1 MIVVK
6 ILLLVLGFAMLI
18 KGADWFV
25 DGAAGL
31 AKKLK
36 IPEIVIGLTVVAMG
50 TSLPEASVSISSA
63 IKGSADL
70 AVGNIVGS
78 NILNILIILGVTSII
93 CPLAV
98 KKRTYFVEIPF
109 LFAVT
114 VIMYFL
120 GNDGTLSRIDGG
132 IFLVL
137 FLIYLLYLLKS
148 AKSET
153 KIKDKE
159 EIKDMPIWKL
169 LVSLVVGLVIVI
181 VGSNI
186 TVDSASYIAEA
197 VGVSERVI
205 GLTIVALG
213 TSLPELVTCIIAA
226 KKNSADLAIGNII
239 GSNIFNILFV
249 LGVTSVII
257 DVPYQRSFLVDTVF
271 AILSVLG
278 LFGGASK
285 NFKLGKISGILFLL
299 VYVVYFVVAIL
310 R

>member
-6 ILLLVLGFAMLI
+6 FLLLILGFVMLI

-36 IPEIVIGLTVVAMG
+36 IPEIVIGLTVVAIG

-63 IKGSADL
+63 VKGSADL
-70 AVGNIVGS
+70 AVGNVVGS
-78 NILNILIILGVTSII
+78 NIINILIILGITSII

-98 KKRTYFVEIPF
+98 KKRTYFIEIPF
-109 LFAVT
+109 LFVVT

-120 GNDGTLSRIDGG
+120 GKDGTLSRIDG
-132 IFLVL
+132 IVFIVL
-137 FLIYLLYLLKS
+137 FLIYLFYLLKS
-148 AKSET
+148 AKNNDEKPEET
-153 KIKDKE
+153 
-159 EIKDMPIWKL
+159 KDMPVWKL
-169 LVSLVVGLVIVI
+169 LLALVVGMGIVI
-181 VGSNI
+181 LGSNI
-186 TVDSASYIAEA
+186 TVDSASYIAKA
-197 VGVSERVI
+197 AGVSERVI

-249 LGVTSVII
+249 LGLTSVII
-257 DVPYQRSFLVDTVF
+257 DVPYQSEFLLDTVF
-271 AILSVLG
+271 AILGVLG
-278 LFGGASK
+278 LFFGASK
-285 NFKLGKISGILFLL
+285 DYKLGKISGILFVL
-299 VYVVYFVVAIL
+299 VYVVYFIVGIL

>member
-6 ILLLVLGFAMLI
+6 FLLLILGFVMLI

-63 IKGSADL
+63 VKGSADL
-70 AVGNIVGS
+70 AVGNVLGS
-78 NILNILIILGVTSII
+78 NILNILIILGITSII
-93 CPLAV
+93 CPLLV
-98 KKRTYFVEIPF
+98 KKRTYFIEIPF
-109 LFAVT
+109 LFVVT

-120 GNDGTLSRIDGG
+120 GKDGTLSRIDGI
-132 IFLVL
+132 IFIVL
-137 FLIYLLYLLKS
+137 FIVYLLYLLKS
-148 AKSET
+148 AKNNDE
-153 KIKDKE
+153 KPE
-159 EIKDMPIWKL
+159 EMKDMPVWKL
-169 LVSLVVGLVIVI
+169 LLALVVGMGIVI
-181 VGSNI
+181 LGSNI
-186 TVDSASYIAEA
+186 TVDSASYIAKA
-197 VGVSERVI
+197 AGVSERVI

-249 LGVTSVII
+249 LGLTSVII
-257 DVPYQRSFLVDTVF
+257 DVPYQSEFLLDTVF
-271 AILSVLG
+271 AILGVLG
-278 LFGGASK
+278 LFFGASK
-285 NFKLGKISGILFLL
+285 DYKLGKISGILFLL
-299 VYVVYFVVAIL
+299 VYVVYFIVGIL